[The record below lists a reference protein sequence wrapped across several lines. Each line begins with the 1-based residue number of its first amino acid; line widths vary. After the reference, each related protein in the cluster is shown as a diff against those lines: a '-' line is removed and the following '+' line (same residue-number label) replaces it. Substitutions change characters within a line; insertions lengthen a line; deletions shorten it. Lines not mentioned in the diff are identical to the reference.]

1 MRQWDFIWPT
11 DRNVNYSTTHLLRG
25 FTCLLVCLFGCH
37 TPVFARIIKVA
48 AGFLTLTRHNWC
60 QESFRPWKDLPF
72 SGFTAVPSGNS
83 TCKIREKSLRS
94 KKNCSPMK
102 SYEHLAVMAM
112 FGASG
117 IFGTR
122 GWFGGRSCWTIGT
135 IDSDHY
141 PWHLW
146 MEDDGIIRNIIGISW
161 YIME

>member
-11 DRNVNYSTTHLLRG
+11 DRNINYSTTHLLRG
-25 FTCLLVCLFGCH
+25 FTCLLVCLFVCLFGCH

-94 KKNCSPMK
+94 KKIVP
-102 SYEHLAVMAM
+102 YEILW
-112 FGASG
+112 
-117 IFGTR
+117 TP
-122 GWFGGRSCWTIGT
+122 GRHGYVRCVG
-135 IDSDHY
+135 
-141 PWHLW
+141 HLW
-146 MEDDGIIRNIIGISW
+146 NARLEVW
-161 YIME
+161 P